1 MYAGWGHAAII
12 MSMLLIPYC
21 QNRADLMPG
30 LTEYVIKLILRIEV
44 RSFYKGLEFVERVI
58 PRPEFWAL

>member
-21 QNRADLMPG
+21 QNRTDLMPG
-30 LTEYVIKLILRIEV
+30 LTEYEYVTKLILRIEV
-44 RSFYKGLEFVERVI
+44 RSFYKGLEYVE
-58 PRPEFWAL
+58 E